1 MKKINW
7 EKVLEYTAKTVF
19 VIIAAGITGW
29 AFFMLG
35 NMFYALV
42 RNW

>member
-7 EKVLEYTAKTVF
+7 EKVLEFAAKTVF
-19 VIIAAGITGW
+19 VIIAAVVTGW

-35 NMFYALV
+35 TMFMELI